1 MFVESYYQG
10 SQQAKGTTFPLQIL
24 FSSRINSSFVYTKTS
39 EKNMITLALAVSQG
53 KPILL
58 EGVTGSGKT
67 AQISEL
73 ADLTGNHGK
82 C

>member
-1 MFVESYYQG
+1 M
-10 SQQAKGTTFPLQIL
+10 
-24 FSSRINSSFVYTKTS
+24 YTKTS

-82 C
+82 IFSKNH